1 MNPNFTPSSSV
12 VRTNMAQ
19 YPFPTQYNP
28 QSHAYQY
35 NQQSIQ
41 PQPHPYTHE
50 PSRYAPTPAVAAA
63 STSTSLASDPR
74 VPPAP
79 APLIHS
85 ATTSQDPLGTSQN
98 PLIPKRRRRTTPAE
112 LAILEDEFRKN
123 SRPDQ
128 GERGRIAQRLGMTC
142 RAVQVW
148 YQNRRQKEKKE
159 SSSTAGSSKASSV
172 TSGDLSS
179 PKDVEGVSLSFSSS
193 PLPSPALPLY
203 PIGVSRH
210 PSFDVATTIK
220 ALPSSQ
226 ELYAAPN
233 PNDTSANKENNYA
246 HFLSRTASVSKPAA
260 STSEQPQQ
268 QPYIYSYPS
277 SQAGQSSARRQ
288 SSSSAQPSPG
298 ASVPSVYLH
307 RPSNTSIIAA
317 KKHVR
322 KRPLGSHA
330 PLARTPSLPHTFDF
344 PPSPPKPRKHRLGR
358 SWTTAG
364 PASSGKVTL
373 AEVASRKTSLRRNV
387 STSSAVA
394 TGSSLF
400 SEAGGDHARSWL
412 DSLSRRRT
420 AGEDDSTDLDA
431 AGEDDPDVPVSA
443 STATTTLKHAE
454 ADDLLCHMQSD
465 PPSASSPAPVTRKRV
480 LAHDDASLSATLG
493 GAEDESDGG
502 EDGDAG
508 MFKPASYA
516 QRPAFQHSHSQPI
529 RSLSSVFTGASSSTP
544 STGAPVPS
552 KARTALLRTSSLGG
566 ASPLPLPT
574 SFSASPFSATSATL
588 SSRSLSRNAAFSP
601 SLAQAAESSR
611 AGTEEACAIS
621 ALERKRARIISDG
634 LSLSLGSLPRGGI
647 AKEKESLR
655 ERSTKRRR
663 SSGLSTADTTDSE
676 SLADLSFSSTSTA
689 STVDSLATVDSF
701 SGAGYFALTAAAK
714 QLDSAGQVGKV
725 GGAGAKDEE
734 RECAELLL
742 GLGGFF

>member
-1 MNPNFTPSSSV
+1 
-12 VRTNMAQ
+12 MAQ

-41 PQPHPYTHE
+41 PPPHPYTHE
-50 PSRYAPTPAVAAA
+50 PSRCAQTPVVAAA

-85 ATTSQDPLGTSQN
+85 PTTSQDPLGTSQN

-159 SSSTAGSSKASSV
+159 SSSIAGSSKASSV

-203 PIGVSRH
+203 PIGVSRR

-246 HFLSRTASVSKPAA
+246 HFLSRSASVSNPAA
-260 STSEQPQQ
+260 PTSEQPQQ
-268 QPYIYSYPS
+268 QPYLYSYPS
-277 SQAGQSSARRQ
+277 SQASQSSAHQQ
-288 SSSSAQPSPG
+288 SSFSAQPSPA

-317 KKHVR
+317 KKH
-322 KRPLGSHA
+322 
-330 PLARTPSLPHTFDF
+330 
-344 PPSPPKPRKHRLGR
+344 PRKHRLGR
-358 SWTTAG
+358 SWTTAE

-373 AEVASRKTSLRRNV
+373 AEVASRKVSLRRNV

-400 SEAGGDHARSWL
+400 SEAGGDRARSWL

-431 AGEDDPDVPVSA
+431 AGEADPDVPVPA

-493 GAEDESDGG
+493 GAEDESDDG

-508 MFKPASYA
+508 TFKPASYA

-544 STGAPVPS
+544 STGAAVPS

-621 ALERKRARIISDG
+621 ALERKRARILSDG
-634 LSLSLGSLPRGGI
+634 LSLSLGSLPRGGT

-689 STVDSLATVDSF
+689 STVDSLATVDSY

>member
-1 MNPNFTPSSSV
+1 
-12 VRTNMAQ
+12 MAQ
-19 YPFPTQYNP
+19 YPFPTPYTPQAHASQY
-28 QSHAYQY
+28 
-35 NQQSIQ
+35 QQRPMQ
-41 PQPHPYTHE
+41 AHPRPYTHQ
-50 PSRYAPTPAVAAA
+50 SSTCAQTPAVAAA

-74 VPPAP
+74 VLSASL
-79 APLIHS
+79 PLVHS
-85 ATTSQDPLGTSQN
+85 PTTSQDPLGTSQN

-128 GERGRIAQRLGMTC
+128 GERGRIAQRLGMTG

-159 SSSTAGSSKASSV
+159 SSSNAGSSKASSV
-172 TSGDLSS
+172 ASGDLSS

-203 PIGVSRH
+203 STGVPSH
-210 PSFDVATTIK
+210 PCFDVATTIK
-220 ALPSSQ
+220 GLPSSQ
-226 ELYAAPN
+226 ELYAGTN
-233 PNDTSANKENNYA
+233 GTLANKENNYA
-246 HFLSRTASVSKPAA
+246 HFLSRPAPVSNPAA
-260 STSEQPQQ
+260 PASEQQLQQ
-268 QPYIYSYPS
+268 TPYLYSYPS
-277 SQAGQSSARRQ
+277 AQASQCSARQQ
-288 SSSSAQPSPG
+288 SSSSAQPSPA
-298 ASVPSVYLH
+298 ASIPSVYLH
-307 RPSNTSIIAA
+307 RPSNASIIAA

-358 SWTTAG
+358 SWTTAE
-364 PASSGKVTL
+364 PESSGKVTL
-373 AEVASRKTSLRRNV
+373 AEVASRKPSLKRNV

-400 SEAGGDHARSWL
+400 SEAGGDRARSWL

-431 AGEDDPDVPVSA
+431 AGEDDPDVLAPASA
-443 STATTTLKHAE
+443 STSTMCKHAE
-454 ADDLLCHMQSD
+454 ADDLLRHMQSD
-465 PPSASSPAPVTRKRV
+465 PPSASSPGPLTRKRV
-480 LAHDDASLSATLG
+480 FAHNDASLSATLG
-493 GAEDESDGG
+493 AAEDESDEG
-502 EDGDAG
+502 EDGDG
-508 MFKPASYA
+508 GVFKPASYA

-529 RSLSSVFTGASSSTP
+529 RTLSSISTGPSSSTP
-544 STGAPVPS
+544 STGAAVPS
-552 KARTALLRTSSLGG
+552 KARAALLRTNSLGG

-574 SFSASPFSATSATL
+574 SFSASPFSASPFSATSASL

-621 ALERKRARIISDG
+621 ALGRKRARILSEG
-634 LSLSLGSLPRGGI
+634 LSLSLGSLPRGGGG
-647 AKEKESLR
+647 KEKENLR
-655 ERSTKRRR
+655 ERSTKTRR
-663 SSGLSTADTTDSE
+663 SSGLSSTASTTNQHDTTDSE

-689 STVDSLATVDSF
+689 STVDSLATVESS
-701 SGAGYFALTAAAK
+701 SGTGYFALTAAAK
-714 QLDSAGQVGKV
+714 QLDSTGQIGKV